1 MYDLVGNRTARSDLS
16 LTGLGTWNEIEV
28 LLLSCQSLA
37 GGVVINRWS
46 YRSSLL
52 KKIRVADL
60 LLYIKSHLLGLVC
73 LWEVLLDSYGQ
84 SISQICSISLQ
95 VPIPLYPIFLRS
107 DVFKCHL
114 RIDSKEDWN
123 TGWKITEAIL
133 YIFWRGTRRH
143 QNHTFWNS
151 TGLWQSVLGAGRGP
165 MA

>member
-1 MYDLVGNRTARSDLS
+1 MAVRRVSPDTGHKGPCMTLWETESHEVISRWA
-16 LTGLGTWNEIEV
+16 GLGTWNEIEV

-46 YRSSLL
+46 YRSSLV

-107 DVFKCHL
+107 DVSKCHL

-123 TGWKITEAIL
+123 TG
-133 YIFWRGTRRH
+133 
-143 QNHTFWNS
+143 
-151 TGLWQSVLGAGRGP
+151 
-165 MA
+165 